1 MTDRCCKTER
11 TCCEPRALVLP
22 NRPEQT
28 LLPAASDTAQST
40 CCPKGVPVFDG
51 LDPRYR
57 RILWT
62 VIGIN
67 GAMFLGEM
75 VAGQLAG
82 SQALKADALDF
93 LADTVT
99 YGLSLAVIG
108 ASLRTRAT
116 AALAKG
122 VSLSLMAL
130 WVFGS
135 TLHQTLVLGVPKA
148 DVMGV
153 VGLLALAA
161 NLASVLLLR
170 PYKDGDANVR
180 SVWLCSR
187 NDAIGNVIVMAA
199 ALAVWGTARAWPD
212 LLVAAMMA
220 GVFLTSS
227 VQILRQAWAEY
238 HDRSRTPQGFR
249 RQTCHATTTSGA

>member
-1 MTDRCCKTER
+1 MADGCCESET
-11 TCCEPRALVLP
+11 TCCEPPALVLP
-22 NRPEQT
+22 GRKLVQAP
-28 LLPAASDTAQST
+28 PASGKAEDN

-51 LDPRYR
+51 MNPRYR
-57 RILWT
+57 LILWT

-67 GAMFLGEM
+67 GVMFVGEM

-108 ASLRTRAT
+108 ASLRTRAS

-122 VSLSLMAL
+122 LSLSVMAL

-135 TLHQTLVLGVPKA
+135 TVYQTLILGLPKA
-148 DVMGV
+148 EVMGV
-153 VGLLALAA
+153 IGLLALMA
-161 NLASVLLLR
+161 NLGSVLLLR

-187 NDAIGNVIVMAA
+187 NDAIGNIIVMFA
-199 ALAVWGTARAWPD
+199 ALAVWATATAWPD
-212 LLVAAMMA
+212 LLVAAIMA
-220 GVFLTSS
+220 GIFLTSS
-227 VQILRQAWAEY
+227 VQILRQAWSEY
-238 HDRSRTPQGFR
+238 REGAPAPKASLVHDS
-249 RQTCHATTTSGA
+249 

>member
-1 MTDRCCKTER
+1 
-11 TCCEPRALVLP
+11 
-22 NRPEQT
+22 
-28 LLPAASDTAQST
+28 
-40 CCPKGVPVFDG
+40 
-51 LDPRYR
+51 
-57 RILWT
+57 
-62 VIGIN
+62 
-67 GAMFLGEM
+67 MFLGEM
-75 VAGQLAG
+75 IAGQLAG

-135 TLHQTLVLGVPKA
+135 TIYQTFILGLPTA
-148 DVMGV
+148 EIMGV
-153 VGLLALAA
+153 VGVLALAA

-187 NDAIGNVIVMAA
+187 NDAIGNVIVMVA
-199 ALAVWGTARAWPD
+199 ALAVWGTTTAWPD
-212 LLVAAMMA
+212 LLVAAIIA
-220 GVFLTSS
+220 GIFLISS
-227 VQILRQAWAEY
+227 VQILKQAWTEYLEGSRPSRAIPAE
-238 HDRSRTPQGFR
+238 
-249 RQTCHATTTSGA
+249 

>member
-1 MTDRCCKTER
+1 MADSCCKNETA
-11 TCCEPRALVLP
+11 CCEPLALDP
-22 NRPEQT
+22 PK
-28 LLPAASDTAQST
+28 PAAPAEAAGAHGTSADS

-51 LDPRYR
+51 VDPRYK

-62 VIGIN
+62 VIGLN
-67 GAMFLGEM
+67 GAMFVGEM
-75 VAGQLAG
+75 LAGQLAG

-108 ASLRTRAT
+108 ASLRRRAT

-135 TLHQTLVLGVPKA
+135 TVYQTLILGLPKA
-148 DVMGV
+148 EVMGA
-153 VGLLALAA
+153 VGVLALGA
-161 NLASVLLLR
+161 NFASVMLLR

-187 NDAIGNVIVMAA
+187 NDTIGNVIVMGAA
-199 ALAVWGTARAWPD
+199 VTVWGTATAWPD
-212 LLVAAMMA
+212 LLVAAIMA

-227 VQILRQAWAEY
+227 IQILRQAWAEFGGDAR
-238 HDRSRTPQGFR
+238 HE
-249 RQTCHATTTSGA
+249 A